1 MNQTSVVLIL
11 GGTDNTYE
19 VKQAKQVFIWRK
31 KKKAFTAVLSVD
43 LQGKI
48 LPAQIV
54 GNRMLKTSWLTNKAS
69 GWAIKKDHRFGL
81 NNQIYSSNPEITK
94 ALIAEI
100 LLVYWVKII
109 CIHNIATDWK
119 MILYLDY

>member
-1 MNQTSVVLIL
+1 MNMNQTVVVLIL

-19 VKQAKQVFIWRK
+19 VKQAKQVFIRR

-54 GNRMLKTSWLTNKAS
+54 WNRMLKTSWPTNKAS
-69 GWAIKKDHRFGL
+69 EWTIKKDHRFGL
-81 NNQIYSSNPEITK
+81 NNQIYSSHPEITK
-94 ALIAEI
+94 ALIVEI
-100 LLVYWVKII
+100 LLVYWEKII
-109 CIHNIATDWK
+109 CIHNIATD
-119 MILYLDY
+119 